1 MRITF
6 APSSGISSG
15 ITNGVRGICLSPVEQ
30 GVMTIAHGVG
40 LDYMDARKLRY
51 CPSRCLTGGAWGQLA
66 VGFKAGADCI
76 VTEKD
81 GTYYAKSERGCN
93 TYPLNNEAQVES
105 EFQPVLSCWR
115 GSRKGCVDCSRACPE
130 IDPAVKARR
139 EFGMS
144 PAVVASQRAK
154 KRVERFLLTDEIGL
168 AISGE
173 CLSEKVSSLMKILGA
188 KGGRAKSE
196 KKRLSSRANGLKGG
210 HPKRCL

>member
-6 APSSGISSG
+6 APPSVTIAEQ
-15 ITNGVRGICLSPVEQ
+15 TTATTGVCLIPLAK
-30 GVMTIAHGVG
+30 GVMTLTHGFAL
-40 LDYMDARKLRY
+40 LDMRKLRY
-51 CPSRCLTGGAWGQLA
+51 CPSRCLGGESWGQLA

-76 VTEKD
+76 ITEVD
-81 GTYYAKSERGCN
+81 GTYYAKSERGTN
-93 TYPLNNEAQVES
+93 TYPLNHEAQVES

-139 EFGMS
+139 EAGMS

-173 CLSEKVSSLMKILGA
+173 CLSEKISSLMKILGA

>member
-6 APSSGISSG
+6 APPSG
-15 ITNGVRGICLSPVEQ
+15 ITIGVRGICLSPAEQ
-30 GVMTIAHGVG
+30 GVMTIAHGLG
-40 LDYMDARKLRY
+40 LDCMRKLRY
-51 CPSRCLTGGAWGQLA
+51 CPSRCLTGEPWGQLN

-81 GTYYAKSERGCN
+81 GTYYAKSERGSN

-130 IDPAVKARR
+130 IDPAVKRRR
-139 EFGMS
+139 ELQMS
-144 PAVVASQRAK
+144 PVVVASQRAK
-154 KRVERFLLTDEIGL
+154 KKVERFLLTNEVGL

-173 CLSEKVSSLMKILGA
+173 CLSEKVSSLMRILGA
-188 KGGRAKSE
+188 KGGRVKSE
-196 KKRLSSRANGLKGG
+196 KKRLAAKRNILKRWAT
-210 HPKRCL
+210 KR